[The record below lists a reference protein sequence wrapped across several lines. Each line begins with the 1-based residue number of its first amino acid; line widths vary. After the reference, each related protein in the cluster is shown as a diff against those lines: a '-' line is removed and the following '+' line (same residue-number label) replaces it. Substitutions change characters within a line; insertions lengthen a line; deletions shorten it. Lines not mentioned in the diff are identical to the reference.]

1 MTIAAAAITL
11 AACTNTETREIPFSI
26 AHRGGHIDGIVPENS
41 IAGVFMAAKYGYRAV
56 ECDVHYTL
64 DSVLV
69 CMHDRTINRVMRMA
83 EGYQEIPEPVNY
95 RELTYDELRSQYVL
109 ASSDPELRTPIASFD
124 EIIAACRET
133 GIIALLHTDEPEAY
147 RKACEVL
154 GPKGFIAFDTS
165 YEAMQKARE
174 ITDEC
179 QILWDPNRMSADSV
193 IMRLQAL
200 GGPCGISSMKK
211 DLFTSEYV
219 GAIRNAGYSVQAS
232 IFTVPGDIVGIENG
246 CNIVLSDFSLFPA
259 ENSPVRTKPV
269 ALNKTGKKK
278 LAAGESIS
286 MNWDFIKYGS
296 FEMEMTFTGTVEV
309 KVNDDIAY
317 TLEGSDRYLQ
327 DGWRFYE
334 KNPSF
339 NVTAKEESEITL
351 NVSLFEY

>member
-1 MTIAAAAITL
+1 
-11 AACTNTETREIPFSI
+11 
-26 AHRGGHIDGIVPENS
+26 
-41 IAGVFMAAKYGYRAV
+41 MAARYGYRAV
-56 ECDVHYTL
+56 ECDVHYTM

-69 CMHDRTINRVMRMA
+69 CMHDRTINRVSRIA

-95 RELTYDELRSQYVL
+95 KEVNYDELRSQYVL

-124 EIIAACRET
+124 EILEACKET

-147 RKACEVL
+147 RKAREVL
-154 GPKGFIAFDTS
+154 GPKGFIAFDVS

-179 QILWDPNRMSADSV
+179 LILWDPGRMSADSV

-211 DLFTSEYV
+211 DLLTAEYV
-219 GAIRNAGYSVQAS
+219 STIRNAGYSVQAS
-232 IFTVPGDIVGIENG
+232 IFAVPSDIAGIENG

-259 ENSPVRTKPV
+259 EDSQVRTAPV
-269 ALNKTGKKK
+269 AFYKTAKRK

-296 FEMEMTFTGTVEV
+296 FEMEMTFTGTVKV
-309 KVNDDIAY
+309 NVNDDIEY
-317 TLEGSDRYLQ
+317 TMEGTDRYLQ

-334 KNPSF
+334 KTPSLT
-339 NVTAKEESEITL
+339 VTAKEKSEITMKA
-351 NVSLFEY
+351 SLFEY